1 MRASTGIKELDEI
14 LNGGLPIPSALL
26 LLGDV
31 GTGKSVICQQFV
43 YAQAKKGYRCVY
55 FCIDHSPYD
64 IRSNMESLGW
74 KTDELEKNDL
84 IKFVDLFIG
93 REEPSDEKYQGN
105 AKDFDDLV
113 STMRKFFMQNERFVV
128 DSISSIAFVH
138 GEKRTYELIQKIHWW
153 ILKTKGVGIVNA
165 VKNMH
170 SKNFEIAIQQA
181 LGNVIV
187 LEREEDGVYL
197 WVAKTSKTSHKF
209 GKFGLEIDENGI
221 RII

>member
-1 MRASTGIKELDEI
+1 MRATTGIKELDEI

-26 LLGDV
+26 ILGDI

-43 YAQAKKGYRCVY
+43 YTQAKSGFRCVY

-64 IRSNMESLGW
+64 VRSNMKCLGW
-74 KTDELEKNDL
+74 DPRELEERGL
-84 IKFVDLFIG
+84 IKFVDLFVG
-93 REEPSDEKYQGN
+93 REEPSNEKYQGN
-105 AKDFDDLV
+105 VNNFEDLV
-113 STMRKFFMQNERFVV
+113 STMRKFFLQNERFVV
-128 DSISSIAFVH
+128 DSISSIAFIH
-138 GEKRTYELIQKIHWW
+138 GEKLAYELIQKIHWW

-165 VKNMH
+165 VKGMH
-170 SKNFEIAIQQA
+170 SKSFEISIQQA

-197 WVAKTSKTSHKF
+197 WVAKTSKTSHKL
-209 GKFGLEIDENGI
+209 GKFGLEIDEKGV